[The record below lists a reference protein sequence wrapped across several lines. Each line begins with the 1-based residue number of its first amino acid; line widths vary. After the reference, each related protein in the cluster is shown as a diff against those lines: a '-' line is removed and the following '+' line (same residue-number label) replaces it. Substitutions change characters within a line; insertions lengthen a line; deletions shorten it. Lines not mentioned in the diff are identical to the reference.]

1 LVLGQRTLHGYSL
14 FVKHEEWVRSRIE
27 DEKETFMPV
36 EFPGF
41 HSGVVEVFVLLGSGA
56 ALLDDW

>member
-1 LVLGQRTLHGYSL
+1 M
-14 FVKHEEWVRSRIE
+14 
-27 DEKETFMPV
+27 KETFMPV
-36 EFPGF
+36 EFLGF